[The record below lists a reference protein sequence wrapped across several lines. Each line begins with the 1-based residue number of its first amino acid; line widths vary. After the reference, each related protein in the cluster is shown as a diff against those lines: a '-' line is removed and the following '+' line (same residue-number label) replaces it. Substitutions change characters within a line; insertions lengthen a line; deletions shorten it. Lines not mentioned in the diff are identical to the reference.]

1 MRLLPEEPTPEMC
14 LAGSKE
20 RLAGHVY
27 RAMVAAYEGDRF
39 EDGNL
44 LENVEKM
51 RKTIEALKKALQE
64 IAEKDPRTSY
74 ITYRHMAKQS
84 LKEIENV

>member
-44 LENVEKM
+44 LENLDKM
-51 RKTIEALKKALQE
+51 RKRIEMLKRTLQE

-74 ITYRHMAKQS
+74 PTYRHMAKQA
-84 LKEIENV
+84 LEEVENV